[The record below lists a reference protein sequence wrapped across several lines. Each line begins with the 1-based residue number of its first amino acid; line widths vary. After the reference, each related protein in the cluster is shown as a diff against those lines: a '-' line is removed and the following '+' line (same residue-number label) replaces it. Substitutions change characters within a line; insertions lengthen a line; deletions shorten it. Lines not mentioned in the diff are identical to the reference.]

1 LLESPRFSLLTQVFM
16 EDREKVLSIS
26 FFERAKFFRL
36 WNALERESVFFS
48 SPLEKLQA
56 ILKDWNFF
64 RKIQLHPEFQF
75 VSMLDKDYPPI
86 FMQLPQPPLGL
97 YVRGNWQIRDF
108 VSVVGSR
115 KPNPYSLRM
124 TRSCVRRWT
133 QAGYSVVSGGAYG
146 IDAEAHRAALDFGAY
161 TIAVLG
167 SGLNELYPQRNLDL
181 FRRLLEGGGAL
192 ISEYPPHVKAMP
204 YQFPERNRL
213 IAALGQDLFLAQ
225 AHEKSGSLSTARAAL
240 EMGKNIFVL
249 RPLANDENFM
259 GSQRLIDSGALSL
272 TNPSDLL
279 LEGRGPDI

>member
-1 LLESPRFSLLTQVFM
+1 M
-16 EDREKVLSIS
+16 EDCERLLSIS

-36 WNALERESVFFS
+36 WNALDREDIFFS
-48 SPLEKLQA
+48 SPLEKLHA
-56 ILKDWNFF
+56 MLKDWNFF
-64 RKIQLHPEFQF
+64 KKVQLQPGLRF
-75 VSMLDKDYPPI
+75 VSMLDQDYPPI
-86 FMQLPQPPLGL
+86 FLHLPQPPLGF
-97 YVRGNWQIRDF
+97 YVKGEWHPEKF

-133 QAGYSVVSGGAYG
+133 EAGFAIVSGGAYG

-161 TIAVLG
+161 TVAILG
-167 SGLNELYPQRNLDL
+167 SGLNELYPQRNGDL
-181 FRRLLEGGGAL
+181 FTRILGAGGAL
-192 ISEYPPHVKAMP
+192 ISEYAPYIKAMP

-249 RPLANDENFM
+249 RPLDNDENFL
-259 GSQRLIDSGALSL
+259 GSKRLIDSGALSL
-272 TNPSDLL
+272 TSPTDLL
-279 LEGRGPDI
+279 LEDRGPSI